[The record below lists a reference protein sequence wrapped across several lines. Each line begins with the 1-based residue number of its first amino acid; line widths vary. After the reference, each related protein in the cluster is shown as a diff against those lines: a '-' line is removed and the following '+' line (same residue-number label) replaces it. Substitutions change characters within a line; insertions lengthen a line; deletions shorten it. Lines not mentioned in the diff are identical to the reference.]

1 MVSPKGRTICKHHL
15 DKPSFNF
22 TGSSRCDNRTTSLFL
37 VSALHRLHSH
47 HIKHCTLEAIFLTF
61 RGIFLFRCQN
71 TSHNCTDPWELIFH
85 NLQFYLSP
93 TSFYIFTFSSTIGKT
108 LNSFKKKLY
117 MCTQSNIRAITT
129 ASKYYCIFGTSCS

>member
-22 TGSSRCDNRTTSLFL
+22 TGSSRCDNRKKKKSLFI
-37 VSALHRLHSH
+37 VPVLHRLRNH

-71 TSHNCTDPWELIFH
+71 TSHKYTDPCDLIIH
-85 NLQFYLSP
+85 NFQFYLSP
-93 TSFYIFTFSSTIGKT
+93 TFFYIFTFSSTTGKN
-108 LNSFKKKLY
+108 LNSFKKKLH
-117 MCTQSNIRAITT
+117 MCKQSNIRPI
-129 ASKYYCIFGTSCS
+129 